1 MVPPI
6 LTKKF
11 KVNYFF
17 GAWIPIKFIIPPKL
31 VSCDVLESNNI
42 SCEQRSLIHTLELH
56 SSSPKIFY
64 VDPNVMLEII
74 VIDVD
79 NECVP
84 LPKKLEKVVA
94 NVNCKFQEI

>member
-1 MVPPI
+1 
-6 LTKKF
+6 
-11 KVNYFF
+11 
-17 GAWIPIKFIIPPKL
+17 
-31 VSCDVLESNNI
+31 
-42 SCEQRSLIHTLELH
+42 
-56 SSSPKIFY
+56 
-64 VDPNVMLEII
+64 MLEII